1 MIGSSLAVAR
11 LNDVAAAIEQF
22 KAAMRAVGLEPPGVI
37 EPGNLHRY
45 STNGKASDD
54 AGWCKLF
61 TDLRG
66 GVFGDHRTGL
76 SEHWQ
81 AKTDRVMTASERE
94 AFQRMVA
101 DYKLQAELEG
111 CKRHEA
117 AALKAVAILEA
128 ATGDPETHPYAV
140 KKRVPLGSLVKRG
153 PWPQRGWEDALL
165 VPIHGA
171 DGRVQSIEAINTD
184 GKKDSLKHGKKRGGF
199 YPIRKICGASRVFIA
214 EGIANA
220 AVGTEV
226 DKSPAVA
233 AMGKSNLP
241 HVALAVRELAAPGA
255 DIIILADNDLKL
267 PKEAHEAAVAVGGR
281 VVIPELDGRECD
293 LWDVWNEHGIDAV
306 ERAIANAQAPV
317 VGEHQ
322 PGTENATAG
331 AGEGSDWPEP
341 EPLIVQRDAEP
352 YPVDALPGG
361 IGAAVREVVGFAQCP
376 VSLAACSAL
385 AALSA
390 VGQGLA
396 DVRRAE
402 KLVGPSSLFLLA
414 IADSGERKTTCDGY
428 FLSAIREWETQQAEA
443 AKPCLAKHAAAT
455 QAWAAKREGVLTAI
469 KGLAKA
475 GKSCGEREAELE
487 RLEKEKPELLRLPR
501 LLHGDSTPEALAWN
515 LSCGWPSGSVLS
527 SEAGIVFGGHGM
539 GRDSVMRNMALLN
552 ILWDGG
558 TLKVDRRTQESF
570 TVRGAR
576 LTMGLAVQPDTV
588 RVFFD
593 SSKGLARGSGFAA
606 RFLIAWP
613 ESTQGERL
621 FKDAPKT
628 WPHLSAFHRRI
639 GSLLDQAPN
648 LNEHGDLDPP
658 ILDLSPEAKKVWV
671 AFHDEVERELR
682 PGGDMAETRDVASK
696 AADNAVRLAA
706 LFNLYENDAGS
717 AINAGHMKAAARI
730 VAWHLYEAR
739 RFLGELA
746 LPKALS
752 TAANLDVWLLRYCR
766 EYRTASIS
774 TRDVQ
779 RRGPNALRDKRALEE
794 AITTLAEAGRVRP
807 VQEGRRKRIEI
818 NPALLG
824 GDHGVA

>member
-1 MIGSSLAVAR
+1 MMASPFI
-11 LNDVAAAIEQF
+11 DEDDTTHYAAWEA
-22 KAAMRAVGLEPPGVI
+22 
-37 EPGNLHRY
+37 
-45 STNGKASDD
+45 DD
-54 AGWCKLF
+54 
-61 TDLRG
+61 
-66 GVFGDHRTGL
+66 
-76 SEHWQ
+76 E
-81 AKTDRVMTASERE
+81 
-94 AFQRMVA
+94 
-101 DYKLQAELEG
+101 
-111 CKRHEA
+111 
-117 AALKAVAILEA
+117 
-128 ATGDPETHPYAV
+128 
-140 KKRVPLGSLVKRG
+140 
-153 PWPQRGWEDALL
+153 
-165 VPIHGA
+165 
-171 DGRVQSIEAINTD
+171 
-184 GKKDSLKHGKKRGGF
+184 
-199 YPIRKICGASRVFIA
+199 
-214 EGIANA
+214 
-220 AVGTEV
+220 
-226 DKSPAVA
+226 
-233 AMGKSNLP
+233 
-241 HVALAVRELAAPGA
+241 
-255 DIIILADNDLKL
+255 
-267 PKEAHEAAVAVGGR
+267 
-281 VVIPELDGRECD
+281 
-293 LWDVWNEHGIDAV
+293 
-306 ERAIANAQAPV
+306 
-317 VGEHQ
+317 
-322 PGTENATAG
+322 
-331 AGEGSDWPEP
+331 WPEP
-341 EPLIVQRDAEP
+341 EPLIVQRNPDP

-361 IGAAVREVVGFAQCP
+361 VGAAVREVVDFAQCP

-414 IADSGERKTTCDGY
+414 IADSGERKTTCDY
-428 FLSAIREWETQQAEA
+428 FFLSPVLKWEEQQAEA
-443 AKPCLAKHAAAT
+443 NKPVIKAHTAAM
-455 QAWAAKREGVLTAI
+455 QAWAAQREGVLAAI
-469 KGLAKA
+469 KTAAKA
-475 GKSCGEREAELE
+475 GKPIDALKADIKQVEE
-487 RLEKEKPELLRLPR
+487 EKPELRRLPR

-570 TVRGAR
+570 TVRGVR

-588 RVFFD
+588 RMFFD

-613 ESTQGERL
+613 ESTQGVRL

-628 WPHLSAFHRRI
+628 WPHLSAFDRRI

-648 LNEHGDLDPP
+648 LNERGELDPP
-658 ILDLSPEAKKVWV
+658 ILDLSPEAKEVWV

-706 LFNLYENDAGS
+706 QFHLYENGDGGP
-717 AINAGHMKAAARI
+717 INAGHMKAAARI

-752 TAANLDVWLLRYCR
+752 NAANLDVWLLRYCR
-766 EYRTASIS
+766 DYRTASVS

-794 AITTLAEAGRVRP
+794 AIITLAEAGRVRWC
-807 VQEGRRKRIEI
+807 KRV
-818 NPALLG
+818 G
-824 GDHGVA
+824 GSVLKLTPRC